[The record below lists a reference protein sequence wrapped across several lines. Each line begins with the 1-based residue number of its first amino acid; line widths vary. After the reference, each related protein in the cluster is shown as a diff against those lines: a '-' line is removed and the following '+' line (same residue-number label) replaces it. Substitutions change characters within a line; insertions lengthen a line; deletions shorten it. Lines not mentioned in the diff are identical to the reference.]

1 MGDLA
6 GSVALVVDGGRGVGA
21 AVALALAD
29 AGAAVAL
36 LAREACELTAVA
48 AMLRIQHHAVLGVT
62 ADYSDPDA
70 VALALDD
77 ARAALGPIT
86 LVVDPV
92 GLPAAWDAALPD
104 MLDAGHGTIILIAAA
119 ANRASALANYPATI
133 ACITVAASAT
143 PAATAAHVLA
153 TLAISLHH

>member
-1 MGDLA
+1 MGELA
-6 GSVALVVDGGRGVGA
+6 GRVALVVDGGRGVGA

-48 AMLRIQHHAVLGVT
+48 AMLRIQHHNVLGVT

-70 VALALDD
+70 VALALED
-77 ARAALGPIT
+77 AHAALGPIT
-86 LVVDPV
+86 LVADPV

-104 MLDAGHGTIILIAAA
+104 MLDAGHGTIILIDAA
-119 ANRASALANYPATI
+119 ANIARPALPASI
-133 ACITVAASAT
+133 ACITIASSAT
-143 PAATAAHVLA
+143 PAATATHVLA